1 MVPLMSESLER
12 ALGLR
17 ERLSLQ
23 LHLMVC
29 VWCVRYEKHLKFLR
43 QILRVG
49 ADCPSEDRLPSL
61 NLSPEARAKITHSL
75 KPE

>member
-1 MVPLMSESLER
+1 MSESLER

-23 LHLMVC
+23 FHLMVC
-29 VWCVRYEKHLKFLR
+29 VWCVRYLKHLKFLR
-43 QILRVG
+43 QILRVE

-61 NLSPEARAKITHSL
+61 TLSPEARAKITHSINA
-75 KPE
+75 E